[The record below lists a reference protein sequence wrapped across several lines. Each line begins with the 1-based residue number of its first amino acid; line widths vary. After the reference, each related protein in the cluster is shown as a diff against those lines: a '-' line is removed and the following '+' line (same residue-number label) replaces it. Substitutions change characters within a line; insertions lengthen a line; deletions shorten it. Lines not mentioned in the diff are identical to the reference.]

1 MNTWTPS
8 QQALLDVWQKHLYA
22 ELALKDLDMAMSTMS
37 DNPYVLCVPVGKGGY
52 GADGVRCFY
61 GEEFF
66 RGIPAD
72 TKTTTV
78 AQTIAEHVLID
89 EWVVSFTHD
98 LPMEWML
105 PGIAPTGR
113 SVELAMISVI
123 SFEDGKIASE
133 RLYWDHAGLL
143 AQLGVIDPATPSV
156 RGAEAAQLLLDPSKL
171 ATSKEGSQH
180 P

>member
-1 MNTWTPS
+1 MNDSTPS
-8 QQALLDVWQKHLYA
+8 KQALLDVWQKHLYA
-22 ELALKDLDMAMSTMS
+22 ELALKDVDMALSTMT
-37 DNPYVLCVPVGKGGY
+37 DNPYVLCVPVGTGGH
-52 GADGVRCFY
+52 GADGVRYFY

-66 RGIPAD
+66 RGVPAD

-78 AQTIAEHVLID
+78 AQTIADNVVID

-98 LPMEWML
+98 VPMEWML

-113 SVELAMISVI
+113 SVELAMITVI
-123 SFEDGKIASE
+123 TFEDGKIASE
-133 RLYWDHAGLL
+133 RLYWDHATLL

-171 ATSKEGSQH
+171 ATARR
-180 P
+180 